1 MLLLSPIA
9 DKRSNEPWN
18 WFVGSSIPGA
28 FFRPFLKTVA
38 AEIVSFYSLYPHV
51 MSSSSSSSFSVV
63 VVVDVVIISHSINAI
78 VIVVFI
84 TTTRINLFYF
94 SVATKLL
101 ENKQQVLC
109 RPPWD
114 GPF

>member
-1 MLLLSPIA
+1 MLLLSPIT
-9 DKRSNEPWN
+9 DKCSNEPWN

-28 FFRPFLKTVA
+28 FFRSFLKTFA
-38 AEIVSFYSLYPHV
+38 AKIVTFCSFYLHV
-51 MSSSSSSSFSVV
+51 MASSLSSSFSSSSSVLLLV
-63 VVVDVVIISHSINAI
+63 AISINAV

>member
-1 MLLLSPIA
+1 MLLL
-9 DKRSNEPWN
+9 
-18 WFVGSSIPGA
+18 
-28 FFRPFLKTVA
+28 VA
-38 AEIVSFYSLYPHV
+38 I
-51 MSSSSSSSFSVV
+51 
-63 VVVDVVIISHSINAI
+63 SINAV

>member
-1 MLLLSPIA
+1 MLLCPIA

-28 FFRPFLKTVA
+28 FFSPVLENFRHRNCHFLLTLPSCYVIIIIIIIILA
-38 AEIVSFYSLYPHV
+38 
-51 MSSSSSSSFSVV
+51 VV
-63 VVVDVVIISHSINAI
+63 VVVDVVISINAVI
-78 VIVVFI
+78 IVVFI

>member
-1 MLLLSPIA
+1 MLLLNPIA
-9 DKRSNEPWN
+9 DKRSNETWN

-28 FFRPFLKTVA
+28 FFRAFLKTFA
-38 AEIVSFYSLYPHV
+38 AEIVTFYSLYPHV
-51 MSSSSSSSFSVV
+51 MSSSSSSFSSSSVLLLV
-63 VVVDVVIISHSINAI
+63 AISINAV

-101 ENKQQVLC
+101 ENKQKVLC

>member
-1 MLLLSPIA
+1 MLLL
-9 DKRSNEPWN
+9 
-18 WFVGSSIPGA
+18 VSI
-28 FFRPFLKTVA
+28 
-38 AEIVSFYSLYPHV
+38 
-51 MSSSSSSSFSVV
+51 
-63 VVVDVVIISHSINAI
+63 SINA
-78 VIVVFI
+78 VGIVVFI
-84 TTTRINLFYF
+84 PTTRINLFYF